1 MVDFRLKVFQTV
13 ARHLSFTKA
22 SNELFISQPAITRH
36 IKELELVC
44 KVKLFDRS
52 GTRVSLTPG
61 GILLLD
67 YVNQILHLHDEALF
81 ELSNLS
87 GHLKANLRIAASTT
101 IAQYVLPLALARY
114 TDLYPDIN
122 VTLLSRNS
130 DGVEQLVLKNEADLG
145 FVEGKNVNAD
155 IHYQPFMNDELV
167 VFTAFQNKTYPQ
179 RTDVKGLVKL
189 PMVLREQGSG
199 TLEVI
204 REAMANDDFAN
215 LNIVIHLGST
225 EGIKTFV
232 KSGKGVGIV
241 SRVAIENE
249 VERGVF
255 RLIQVTDIELHRQF
269 HVIYPKGPE
278 PVGIGKHFMDFM
290 SRHYNLKL

>member
-1 MVDFRLKVFQTV
+1 MVDFRLKVFQAV

-22 SNELFISQPAITRH
+22 STELFISQPAITRH
-36 IKELELVC
+36 IKELELAC
-44 KVKLFDRS
+44 KVKLFERS
-52 GTRVSLTPG
+52 GTRISLTPG
-61 GILLLD
+61 GVLLLE
-67 YVNQILHLHDEALF
+67 YVNQILHLHDKALF
-81 ELSNLS
+81 ELSNLA

-114 TDLYPDIN
+114 TDLYPDIH
-122 VTLLSRNS
+122 VTLLTSNS
-130 DGVEQLVLKNEADLG
+130 EEVEQLVIKNEADVG

-167 VFTAFQNKTYPQ
+167 VFTAHQNKVYPQ
-179 RTDVKGLVKL
+179 SIDVKGLMKL

-199 TLEVI
+199 TLDVI
-204 REAMANDDFAN
+204 REAMTTHDFVN
-215 LNIVIHLGST
+215 LNILIHLGST

-241 SRVAIENE
+241 SKVAIDND

-255 RLIQVTDIELHRQF
+255 RLIQVADIELHRQF

-278 PVGIGKHFMDFM
+278 PVGIGKHFLDFVN
-290 SRHYNLKL
+290 RHYNLKL